1 MAGLIQENMSGDEL
15 TPEKVNS
22 QIKMPPE
29 LQEAYDRVVLAGM
42 KVMFSKATH
51 DKVLKAIQGE
61 GPLAKRL
68 GVGIAGLMAE
78 LFKQSNQ
85 TIPPQV
91 LIPAGTNLLVQAAD
105 FLKRTGAE
113 QVDNQTLGEA
123 MQVMVNTILDMFGI
137 DPMKLRG
144 ALDQF
149 DQSRTQQASQQMGAA
164 PEQGA

>member
-1 MAGLIQENMSGDEL
+1 MATGLIQDNMQEEL

-42 KVMFSKATH
+42 KVMFDKATH
-51 DKVLKAIQGE
+51 SKVMKAIEGE
-61 GPLAKRL
+61 GPLSKRL
-68 GVGIAGLMAE
+68 GVGIAGLMAT
-78 LFKQSNQ
+78 LFKQSNN

-91 LIPAGTNLLVQAAD
+91 LIPAGTNLLMQAAD
-105 FLKRTGAE
+105 FLKRTGTE
-113 QVDNQTLGEA
+113 PVSNQDIGEA
-123 MQVMVNTILDMFGI
+123 MQVMINTILDMFGV

-149 DQSRTQQASQQMGAA
+149 DQSRTQQAAQQMGA
-164 PEQGA
+164 